1 MDSAELVENQNF
13 CENFMLYK
21 SFFLDTKK
29 KSKSYS
35 YKTYD
40 DGHNVLKLFDALPN
54 FSFA

>member
-13 CENFMLYK
+13 CENFMFYK

-40 DGHNVLKLFDALPN
+40 DGHNVLRLFDALPN